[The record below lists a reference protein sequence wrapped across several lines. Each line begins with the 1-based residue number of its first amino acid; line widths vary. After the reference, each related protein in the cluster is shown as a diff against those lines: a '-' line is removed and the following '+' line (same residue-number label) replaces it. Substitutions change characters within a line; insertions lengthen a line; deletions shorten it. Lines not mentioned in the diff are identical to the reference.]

1 MKRGAYRITQAGSE
15 LLATGITSI
24 DKDVLRRYP
33 NFVEFIDK
41 SDSKH
46 AGKVDPGKGR
56 GSKPKPSGN
65 DHEPAGAESPKET
78 IESSMALI
86 RQKLADEL
94 LDTILQKPPSF
105 FEALVVHLL
114 CAMGYGDMQPD
125 AATVTKQS
133 GDGGVDGIVRED
145 RLGFSK
151 IYVQAKRWEPKHSVG
166 SPDVQA
172 FVGALSGVGA
182 DKGLFIMTA
191 TFSKNAREYATK
203 QHTTKLVLVD
213 GQMLANL
220 MIDHNVGVTTRTT
233 YELKAIDRD
242 FFEE

>member
-46 AGKVDPGKGR
+46 AGKVDPGKGQ

-65 DHEPAGAESPKET
+65 DHGPAGAESPEET

-94 LDTILQKPPSF
+94 LDTIMQQPPSF

-133 GDGGVDGIVRED
+133 GDGGIVRED

-182 DKGLFIMTA
+182 DKGLFITTA

-220 MIDHNVGVTTRTT
+220 IIDHNVGVTTRTT